1 MTRKLMMNLVLM
13 TALLAALLPAQEGP
27 KRLPDVPYV
36 PTSRAVV
43 DAMMKMA
50 DVKVSDVVYDL
61 GSGDG
66 RIVIAAARDH
76 GARGVGVD
84 INPARIADAKKNAER
99 AGVSDKVKF
108 EVGDFFKT
116 DISKASVV
124 TLYLMSTVNQQLKPK
139 LLSELK
145 PGTRVVS
152 NTFDFGEDW
161 KPVKTETIDGRRLML
176 FIVPEK

>member
-1 MTRKLMMNLVLM
+1 MTRKFLTILLFILV
-13 TALLAALLPAQEGP
+13 TVAAVLPAQDAP

-43 DAMMKMA
+43 DAMMDIA
-50 DVKVSDVVYDL
+50 DVKSSDLVYDL
-61 GSGDG
+61 GCGDG

-76 GARGVGVD
+76 GAHGVGVD
-84 INPARIADAKKNAER
+84 INPARIADANQNAER
-99 AGVSDKVKF
+99 AGVTDKVKF

-116 DISKASVV
+116 DISDASVV
-124 TLYLMSTVNQQLKPK
+124 TLYLMSTVNEQLKPK

-152 NTFDFGEDW
+152 NTFDFGDDW

-176 FIVPEK
+176 FVVPEK